1 MCYPARVMRRRLP
14 QKNQPQP
21 ARNQSSGEQQLATFE
36 ESLKKLESIVGQ
48 LERGDL
54 PLEDSVKL
62 FEEGMQLSADCKKQL
77 EEAEGKV
84 EILIK
89 QRDGSMKREPF
100 TPLGAPK

>member
-1 MCYPARVMRRRLP
+1 
-14 QKNQPQP
+14 
-21 ARNQSSGEQQLATFE
+21 LATFE
-36 ESLKKLESIVGQ
+36 ESLKKLEAIVGQ

-62 FEEGMQLSADCKKQL
+62 FEEGMQLSAECKKQL

-89 QRDGSMKREPF
+89 QRDGSMKREAF
-100 TPLGAPK
+100 APLAAPK